1 MLRLRLYRE
10 ESMETELNYLVSLVG
25 ALTLILG
32 LACGF
37 RRPRRRHS

>member
-10 ESMETELNYLVSLVG
+10 EKMETELNYLISLVA
-25 ALTLILG
+25 ALTLVLG
-32 LACGF
+32 LACGI